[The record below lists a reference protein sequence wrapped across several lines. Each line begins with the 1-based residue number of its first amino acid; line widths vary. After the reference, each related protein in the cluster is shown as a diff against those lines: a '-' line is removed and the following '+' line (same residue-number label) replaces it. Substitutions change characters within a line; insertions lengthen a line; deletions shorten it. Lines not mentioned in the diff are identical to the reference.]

1 MERIIHFDI
10 EHLDEMGDLCQ
21 KTLIV
26 GTDGKTQ

>member
-21 KTLIV
+21 KPDCRA
-26 GTDGKTQ
+26 DGKT